1 MKKAILSLLALPLLL
16 ACSSDESEVGGNAGR
31 VPLQIEFDGITRA
44 ALDGT
49 TLPNESKFGLF
60 ASTNYSYPYGYI
72 VEDGDNQMVTYL
84 DGKCNFDK
92 NVYIPEGGSL
102 YVWTYYPYNAD
113 LNKII
118 ISDGWSLEAD
128 KQIDYLAG
136 NSYAVATEASPNI
149 KVSMRHLM
157 SRIHVTVKKSAD
169 NTKNYYYKEAYLHN
183 AYKYG
188 RYSLTNNSFS
198 LVGNTTTTLYG
209 YTTNGNSSLQDG
221 QVVEFDFLVLPTTS
235 SYKMNVE
242 LPNSDPVVKTAL
254 PSRKYVAGEQYN
266 ITLTINHLG
275 KLEASDWTI
284 VPWTTNTQSA
294 LDVWK
299 DSNIGEGDI
308 ENPTESI
315 HEGHAYVDLG
325 LPSGT
330 LWATMNIDATSVT
343 DIGGRFAWGETKSK
357 TTFSWGNYKWCNGA
371 YKTYTKYCFDSEF
384 GFVDNK
390 TTLDTEDDA
399 ANAQWGGSWR
409 MPTHNEMTELANN
422 CTVKRIEL
430 ENASIYEVTGLNGK
444 TIYFPAD
451 KTYTS
456 LDTQLYSCELN
467 AHDTQHGCNYVCA
480 LLFTTRESKLVT
492 SNIYISR
499 ALYGAYVR
507 PVFNKTLVVNPQ
519 LNN

>member
-60 ASTNYSYPYGYI
+60 ASTNNSYPYGYI
-72 VEDGDNQMVTYL
+72 VEDGDNQKVTYL

-275 KLEASDWTI
+275 QLEASDWTI

-299 DSNIGEGDI
+299 DSKTVE
-308 ENPTESI
+308 PTPET
-315 HEGHAYVDLG
+315 HAYVDLG
-325 LPSGT
+325 LPSCT
-330 LWATMNIDATSVT
+330 LWATCNMGAKTPMDKG
-343 DIGGRFAWGETKSK
+343 DLYAWGETRTK
-357 TTFSWGNYKWCNGA
+357 TSYTTSNYKWLSGNSF
-371 YKTYTKYCFDSEF
+371 TKYNS
-384 GFVDNK
+384 VDK
-390 TTLDTEDDA
+390 LVELEHEDDA
-399 ANAQWGGSWR
+399 AFVNWGNGWR
-409 MPTHNEMTELANN
+409 IPSKENVDELIKY
-422 CTVKRIEL
+422 CTIEQKYVDD
-430 ENASIYEVTGLNGK
+430 IYGCLITGTNGK
-444 TIYFPAD
+444 SIFIPANVNSSD
-451 KTYTS
+451 GPMGHYWTTTRGGIS
-456 LDTQLYSCELN
+456 LDHPTMMYFSTKY
-467 AHDTQHGCNYVCA
+467 A
-480 LLFTTRESKLVT
+480 FTTKYSTERQ
-492 SNIYISR
+492 
-499 ALYGAYVR
+499 YGLGIR
-507 PVFNKTLVVNPQ
+507 PVIRGVVIS
-519 LNN
+519 NN